1 MLRATGTCRSEI
13 RRLITVEGLLTALLA
28 GVLGCL
34 AGAGLGHAGLLAVLG
49 QDASIAPTIPVLPLV
64 GMLVLAAAVGSSP
77 PCDPPVAPAAS
88 HPSRPSPRTDPL
100 PEAG

>member
-64 GMLVLAAAVGSSP
+64 GMLVLAAAVGILASLRPAGRASRI
-77 PCDPPVAPAAS
+77 PPVQALAQ
-88 HPSRPSPRTDPL
+88 D
-100 PEAG
+100 